1 MTSGNVAKARRNPRK
16 ERVRTGVRSLSTGGI
31 SPLLAGGFPATL
43 ADMRCRLAVL
53 VLAVAGAGML
63 TAPAVAA
70 ESVATLELAPNGVAA
85 APKRFTL
92 AGVHWRGTGNVAFR
106 TRSLAG
112 RWSAWRPA
120 AARGPRRPRPRLAR
134 RPAAALRL
142 ADREPVVGRP
152 VRPDRDALD
161 REGLARSRVP
171 RLEPGD
177 SSAHALPRSCDHDDA
192 THRVAELVGRQRVDP
207 ARAAGLRDVDPR
219 RDDPPHGGHEQLLAG
234 AGAGDRAGASS
245 SSTCGRTAGTTSVT
259 TFSSTSFGTIYEG
272 RFGGVD
278 RNVIG
283 AHARGFN
290 TGSVGIALLGTYIS
304 TAPSQAAQ
312 DAIARLIAWRLDLAH
327 VDPLAK
333 SLVELE
339 REREVTAGCESPAP
353 GASPGT
359 GRPGATTCP
368 GDVLF
373 GRLDALAGAA
383 SKIGLPKIYEPLVED
398 VENVLRFRARLS
410 SKQSWYVSIT
420 DAAGVE
426 VARGTGTGKTVDFTW
441 DATLVPNGQYTW
453 TIGAGSARVA
463 TGPLR
468 LEGAN
473 APLAVEALATPA
485 GDHAERGR
493 PGRRRGPHVQADR
506 AGERHDSGRTT
517 PRTSSLPRSST
528 GVWTRAGEHTVTV
541 PGAALADGVYSVIVT
556 ARTTFEPGGPE
567 DRAADREPDA
577 RTRHGHA
584 GALLAECGR
593 AARPARHPVPPARA
607 GERARARSSGRSPGR
622 DALRGPVRGGAA
634 SLPVER
640 AAGFGLDPR
649 RLVRR
654 PARGDRRD
662 RHRRRRAAVR
672 RRLDESARPDPRRNA
687 GCAFA

>member
-1 MTSGNVAKARRNPRK
+1 
-16 ERVRTGVRSLSTGGI
+16 
-31 SPLLAGGFPATL
+31 
-43 ADMRCRLAVL
+43 
-53 VLAVAGAGML
+53 ML

-70 ESVATLELAPNGVAA
+70 ESVATLELAPNDVAA

-120 AARGPRRPRPRLAR
+120 AAEDHDGPDLGSPEDRLRRSGWRIGSPWWVGPSDRIQTRSTGTVSRVRAFLVRSPATRAPTRYRVPAITTTPRIVLRSSWGANESIRRGP
-134 RPAAALRL
+134 PAY
-142 ADREPVVGRP
+142 
-152 VRPDRDALD
+152 
-161 REGLARSRVP
+161 
-171 RLEPGD
+171 
-177 SSAHALPRSCDHDDA
+177 A
-192 THRVAELVGRQRVDP
+192 TSIRGVTIH
-207 ARAAGLRDVDPR
+207 
-219 RDDPPHGGHEQLLAG
+219 H
-234 AGAGDRAGASS
+234 
-245 SSTCGRTAGTTSVT
+245 TAGTNNYSRAQAPAIVRGIQL
-259 TFSSTSFGTIYEG
+259 FHVRSNGWNDVGYNFLVDKFGTIYEG

-290 TGSVGIALLGTYIS
+290 TGSVGIALLGTYTS

-333 SLVELE
+333 SLVESSGSE
-339 REREVTAGCESPAP
+339 KFPP
-353 GASPGT
+353 GAKVRLRAVSGHRET
-359 GRPGATTCP
+359 GATTCP
-368 GDVLF
+368 GGVLF
-373 GRLDALAGAA
+373 ARLDALAGAA

-420 DAAGVE
+420 DAADVE

-473 APLAVEALATPA
+473 APLAVEALADSG

-506 AGERHDSGRTT
+506 AGGRHDSGVR
-517 PRTSSLPRSST
+517 RL
-528 GVWTRAGEHTVTV
+528 
-541 PGAALADGVYSVIVT
+541 
-556 ARTTFEPGGPE
+556 
-567 DRAADREPDA
+567 
-577 RTRHGHA
+577 
-584 GALLAECGR
+584 
-593 AARPARHPVPPARA
+593 
-607 GERARARSSGRSPGR
+607 ER
-622 DALRGPVRGGAA
+622 
-634 SLPVER
+634 
-640 AAGFGLDPR
+640 PR
-649 RLVRR
+649 RH
-654 PARGDRRD
+654 DRRRCLD
-662 RHRRRRAAVR
+662 ASRRAHGDGSPER
-672 RRLDESARPDPRRNA
+672 RSRTASTA
-687 GCAFA
+687 